1 MPVSYGPD
9 PARSPAVVSSSRPPL
24 PPGTVLNCY
33 RLSRQIGS
41 GGFSLIYLAEDQD
54 TFDQVAIK
62 EYFPKRFG
70 VRDATRAVRPIGP
83 GYRVHFDRGR
93 RQFFREVKTLA
104 TLRHPS
110 IVAVSNCFLDNSTAY
125 AVLNYEPGTS
135 LARFI
140 HNRGGSLSI
149 RFMMTVFPSLL
160 DALELIHGH
169 RHLHLDIKPSNVR
182 LRPGGRPLLLDFGSA
197 YKLRYGEPGEKA
209 KLITPGFSP
218 PEQYAAGDE
227 IGPWSDVYA
236 VGATMR
242 TCLDGRPPPSS
253 VERRTTPEVLVPA
266 SQAYAG
272 LYPAWLLQAIDWA
285 MALRPLD
292 RPQTAAELRDA
303 LLAHGDEVLPAAT
316 DTEQISPESAHDR
329 TDLTDPTS

>member
-1 MPVSYGPD
+1 M
-9 PARSPAVVSSSRPPL
+9 SSSRPAL
-24 PPGTVLNCY
+24 PAGTVLDCY

-41 GGFSLIYLAEDQD
+41 GGFSLIYLAEDED

-70 VRDATRAVRPIGP
+70 TRGPGHAVRPTGP
-83 GYRVHFDRGR
+83 EYQTHFDRGR
-93 RQFFREVKTLA
+93 RLFFQEVKTLA

-110 IVAVSNCFLDNSTAY
+110 IVQVSNCFLTNETAY
-125 AVLNYEPGTS
+125 SVLTYEPGTS

-140 HNRGGSLSI
+140 QNRGGNLSL

-197 YKLRYGEPGEKA
+197 YKLSWGEAGEKA
-209 KLITPGFSP
+209 KLVTPGFSP
-218 PEQYAAGDE
+218 PEQYQSGDE
-227 IGPWSDVYA
+227 IGPWTDVHA

-242 TCLDGRPPPSS
+242 TCLDGRPPPSAI
-253 VERRTTPEVLVPA
+253 ERINDAGVLLPA
-266 SQAYAG
+266 VRAYDG
-272 LYPAWLLQAIDWA
+272 RYPRWLLEAIDWA
-285 MALRPLD
+285 MALAPLD
-292 RPQTAAELRDA
+292 RPQTASELRDV
-303 LLAHGDEVLPAAT
+303 LLAHGPEVLADWGDSEASGPPSQRERS
-316 DTEQISPESAHDR
+316 DFSDF
-329 TDLTDPTS
+329 

>member
-1 MPVSYGPD
+1 MN
-9 PARSPAVVSSSRPPL
+9 SSRPPL
-24 PPGTVLNCY
+24 PSGTALNCY

-41 GGFSLIYLAEDQD
+41 GGFSLIYLAEDED

-70 VRDATRAVRPIGP
+70 ARGPGHAVRPMAP
-83 GYRVHFDRGR
+83 EYQVHFDRGR
-93 RQFFREVKTLA
+93 RLFFQEVKTLA

-110 IVAVSNCFLDNSTAY
+110 IVAVYNCFLSNNTAY
-125 AVLNYEPGTS
+125 SVLDYEPGTS

-140 HNRGGSLSI
+140 QERGGGLSL

-197 YKLRYGEPGEKA
+197 YKLRFGETGEKA
-209 KLITPGFSP
+209 KLVTPGFSP
-218 PEQYAAGDE
+218 PEQYQSGDE
-227 IGPWSDVYA
+227 IGPWTDVHA

-242 TCLDGRPPPSS
+242 TCLDGRPPPSAI
-253 VERRTTPEVLVPA
+253 ERINDAGVLLPA
-266 SQAYAG
+266 VRAYDG
-272 LYPAWLLQAIDWA
+272 RYPRWLLEAIDWA
-285 MALRPLD
+285 MALAPLD
-292 RPQTAAELRDA
+292 RPQTASELRDV
-303 LLAHGDEVLPAAT
+303 LLAHGPEVLADWGDSEASGPPSQRERS
-316 DTEQISPESAHDR
+316 DFSDF
-329 TDLTDPTS
+329 